1 MTQKQIAE
9 KLFECARK
17 LGNSQDKKIN
27 FIKLPSI
34 INNLAKEI
42 SLKVYK
48 PSRFHVFIVL
58 DPKLREIFAPAF
70 KDRLAQQWLIS
81 LIEPTINKQFI
92 DDNFA
97 NRKQKGTHAAIKRAQ
112 YFMRKKDNTYYCQID
127 IQSFFPSIDRI
138 VLLSIWEKWFLKLKY
153 DSQTL
158 LQINY
163 MATQIIMQS
172 PISPYPIISG
182 KAELLSA
189 IPKNKS
195 LFYAKESIGLPIG
208 SLSSQFFSNLYL
220 NELDQYVKH
229 KLKIKSYL
237 RYVDDMMILG
247 EDKKELICK
256 KNEID
261 LFLHKNLHL
270 SLHPNKTVLQG
281 VKQGA
286 NFLGA
291 IIFPHHTYARER
303 QVKSLKVKIKFFNK
317 LINGD
322 KLTIIDIP
330 VGGVWKKYMNEEK
343 CKLGNQS
350 IKRKIL
356 SSINSYYGLFIHSKS
371 YSLRKKIYFSMGEL
385 KEEIIP
391 SDMNFSKFI
400 ALK

>member
-1 MTQKQIAE
+1 MKIIRGYVRMTQQQISQ
-9 KLFECARK
+9 KLFELAGK
-17 LGNSQDKKIN
+17 LGSSQDKKIN

-34 INNLAKEI
+34 INNLAKDI
-42 SLKVYK
+42 ALKVYK
-48 PSRFHVFIVL
+48 PSRFHVFVVL

-70 KDRLAQQWLIS
+70 RDRLAQQWLIS

-97 NRKQKGTHAAIKRAQ
+97 NRKEKGTHAAIERVQ
-112 YFMRKKDNTYYCQID
+112 HFMRKKDNTYYCQID
-127 IQSFFPSIDRI
+127 IQSFFPSIDRTI
-138 VLLSIWEKWFLKLKY
+138 LFNIWKKWFLKLRY

-172 PISPYPIISG
+172 PIDPYPIISG
-182 KAELLSA
+182 KAELLTA

-195 LFYAKESIGLPIG
+195 LFYTKESLGLPIG
-208 SLSSQFFSNLYL
+208 SLASQFFSNLYL

-247 EDKKELICK
+247 KDKKELIYQ
-256 KNEID
+256 KNEIN

-270 SLHPNKTVLQG
+270 SLHPNKTVLQR

-291 IIFPHHTYARER
+291 IIFPHHTYPRER
-303 QVKSLKVKIKFFNK
+303 QIKSLKVKIKFFNK
-317 LINGD
+317 VIKGN
-322 KLTIIDIP
+322 KLTTVDIP
-330 VGGVWKKYMNEEK
+330 IGGIWDKY
-343 CKLGNQS
+343 
-350 IKRKIL
+350 
-356 SSINSYYGLFIHSKS
+356 INK
-371 YSLRKKIYFSMGEL
+371 GEC
-385 KEEIIP
+385 
-391 SDMNFSKFI
+391 F
-400 ALK
+400 